1 MAGLTY
7 FNKPTNFNLVNVTIN
22 SIVGS
27 KQQEMHKPNR
37 FYKIYPSEKFK
48 LRPRDDIYLDSKFKI
63 ETPIQIE
70 PWINLLLSLKDRGLK
85 IEIQDM
91 KKDDTIQLHILNR
104 SFTYTTNIKK
114 NQCIG
119 YIFLLGEKY
128 NDTITTKYTRKNLS

>member
-1 MAGLTY
+1 
-7 FNKPTNFNLVNVTIN
+7 
-22 SIVGS
+22 
-27 KQQEMHKPNR
+27 MHKPNR

-70 PWINLLLSLKDRGLK
+70 PGINLLLSLKDRGLK

>member
-1 MAGLTY
+1 
-7 FNKPTNFNLVNVTIN
+7 
-22 SIVGS
+22 
-27 KQQEMHKPNR
+27 MHKPNR
-37 FYKIYPSEKFK
+37 FYKTYPSEKLK
-48 LRPRDDIYLDSKFKI
+48 LIPRDDIYLDSKFKI

-91 KKDDTIQLHILNR
+91 KKDDTIQLHILSR